1 MFPSDAYGKLSSE
14 RKRNKESCG
23 SEVFVV
29 DPEHDVILYLAI
41 EISPLVF
48 FPKNGHI
55 NPVDLRNAGRFSI
68 LQVMLLWQ
76 ECQTPVLIHVLSHSY
91 FSHTLKLIC
100 LQHKI
105 IFQMLSSNWCSWE
118 VVQWKKNEPEWP
130 SSQEHNVI
138 PHPSIGFAP
147 RPLVLKKFFH
157 IDAAHMRN
165 CGELF

>member
-14 RKRNKESCG
+14 RKMNKESCG

-91 FSHTLKLIC
+91 TNLNKTYL
-100 LQHKI
+100 
-105 IFQMLSSNWCSWE
+105 
-118 VVQWKKNEPEWP
+118 
-130 SSQEHNVI
+130 
-138 PHPSIGFAP
+138 FA
-147 RPLVLKKFFH
+147 
-157 IDAAHMRN
+157 A
-165 CGELF
+165 